1 MGEVEVSNPHPSQLF
16 TDPSSA
22 DMDGC
27 EYIAYCYTLHT
38 SRAARLFGADIR
50 RAGYTTEEVFRVR
63 GAWSDVFS
71 SGFLAGI
78 QDYDDAQHSVN
89 VTEWWFRQPEDGEE
103 RIKTESGEVSY
114 KWKSGD
120 VGLCILIN
128 GREVRYVPKYWNGAD
143 CDMYPF
149 VIYRKTPNE
158 GSIWGKSEL
167 EAIVPLIDA
176 ADRELAFAQLNSAF
190 MSNDII
196 MAEENAFSDDSAPD
210 NRPGAV
216 WKLRPGM
223 MGKVQRLGNIAYSE
237 NALQNNTER
246 WRSLM
251 QQTTGNFDTY
261 QGAEPSRVL
270 TATGIALL
278 NERSRSR
285 LERKRVDRQAGF
297 ERLYRLMDYT
307 ALENY
312 DDGRVI
318 HIGASEDSFVY
329 RYSKVASEDGYIPCL
344 DVKINVGDGLKNSKA
359 FTISALSD
367 LIRTPVNADNYELVK
382 AFVELIDIPQS
393 ADICRGLE
401 EKYKTSRDGQ
411 ISAKDRASETEVVA

>member
-1 MGEVEVSNPHPSQLF
+1 MLF
-16 TDPSSA
+16 RS
-22 DMDGC
+22 
-27 EYIAYCYTLHT
+27 
-38 SRAARLFGADIR
+38 
-50 RAGYTTEEVFRVR
+50 
-63 GAWSDVFS
+63 
-71 SGFLAGI
+71 
-78 QDYDDAQHSVN
+78 
-89 VTEWWFRQPEDGEE
+89 
-103 RIKTESGEVSY
+103 
-114 KWKSGD
+114 
-120 VGLCILIN
+120 
-128 GREVRYVPKYWNGAD
+128 
-143 CDMYPF
+143 
-149 VIYRKTPNE
+149 
-158 GSIWGKSEL
+158 
-167 EAIVPLIDA
+167 
-176 ADRELAFAQLNSAF
+176 DRELAFDQLNSAF

-307 ALENY
+307 TLENY

-329 RYSKVASEDGYIPCL
+329 RYSKVASEDGYIPLL

-367 LIRTPVNADNYELVK
+367 LIRTPVSADNYALVK

-401 EKYKTSRDGQ
+401 EKYKVPQDDKAPATADT
-411 ISAKDRASETEVVA
+411 ASETEVVA